1 MKILFQLIL
10 GIAEDPNKDGSAY
23 KDVVTL
29 KWCTPKANNQ
39 HGIYSLYPS
48 IFRNT

>member
-10 GIAEDPNKDGSAY
+10 GIAEDPNKDDSAY